1 MQGDRHS
8 AEPTRERDARRGEA
22 AEADDAVGLR
32 FAHELQ
38 AEGKTPQLRDDA
50 ARQPDGRPGKA
61 RAGYADKFKVRVFLD
76 QPRIH
81 FLLADEEPGRVTAGD
96 EPLGQG
102 NSRREM
108 SAGAAAGD
116 EKPAHASTLPS
127 LSFLLILIFLSF
139 PAAAPADI
147 TKEEEKE
154 KRDRSPELELNRL
167 TRAPPP
173 WTACGRRAQRGPTCA
188 GC

>member
-81 FLLADEEPGRVTAGD
+81 LLLADEEPGRVAAGD

-116 EKPAHASTLPS
+116 EKPAHASILPS
-127 LSFLLILIFLSF
+127 FSFLFILIFLSF
-139 PAAAPADI
+139 PASSAS
-147 TKEEEKE
+147 
-154 KRDRSPELELNRL
+154 DR
-167 TRAPPP
+167 
-173 WTACGRRAQRGPTCA
+173 
-188 GC
+188 